1 MQRAKTNAF
10 QATVDSSQRSQH
22 VSQAAVLEA
31 RLRILEFALNHSV
44 TDVMQRVLDEAESLT
59 GSCIGFFHFI
69 DPDQASLKLQAWSTR
84 TKQQYCR
91 AQGEGSHYPIA
102 AAGVWVDC
110 LSSRG
115 PIIYND
121 YESLTNKK
129 GLPEYHATVL
139 RFVQV
144 PIYRGEA
151 AVAIVGVGNKQ
162 SDYDE
167 ADVEILSSLAD
178 LTWDITSKKIA
189 EEAVRRNE
197 AVSMAVLNS
206 MSANIAVLDREGNIL
221 AVNKAWLDF
230 ASENGGDARCCGN
243 YLLACANA
251 SCKDD
256 PSLVSAIEG
265 ISSVLDG
272 SRSFFEME
280 YPCNT
285 VTENHWFRMM
295 AYPLSHEDGGLVISH
310 EDITARHEADANLA
324 VALKRYRSLF
334 ELFPAGVTISN
345 KEGKILESN
354 PMARR
359 YLALDDADLANRTI
373 DDPRWYILRPDGSEM
388 PPSEYASVRALTEQ
402 RQVSDVEMGVQRP
415 DGDIRW
421 LNVTAAPFPVED
433 FGVAITYSDIT
444 EKKKAD
450 AELQSSSNRFSAIFH
465 KNPVSIILT
474 SAKTKEILDV
484 NDAWLALLGF
494 ERHEVIG
501 KTPKELGVWDDP
513 SKRCN
518 LVREVRTHGTVS
530 NYEIKAR
537 RKTGEIFDVAL
548 FAEIIDVNSEPCML
562 IMGLDI
568 SERKQ
573 AEAMIEQAQSL
584 LEHKVNE
591 RTAELEAA
599 YREQEAFNYS
609 VSHDLRGPLR
619 ALDGFSRILL
629 EEHSAKLNAEG
640 SDCLRRICSAAERMG
655 LLVDDL
661 LQLSRINRA
670 ELKVQP
676 VNIGSLF
683 RDSVKRLMDLDP
695 KRSVL
700 LEIEDDMVV
709 HGDPVLLGAMADN
722 FASNAWRYTCKKK
735 VAKISF
741 TSKLEAGRRVYR
753 VKDNG
758 AGFDMAYSHK
768 LFEPFQRL
776 HSEAEFPGVGIGLA
790 TVHRIV
796 KRHNGEVWA
805 ESTVEKGAA
814 FYFTFQPSL

>member
-1 MQRAKTNAF
+1 MQRAKISAF

-69 DPDQASLKLQAWSTR
+69 NPDQASLKLQAWSTR

-91 AQGEGSHYPIA
+91 AQGEGSHYPIDS
-102 AAGVWVDC
+102 AGVWVDC

-121 YESLTNKK
+121 YESLTHKK

-151 AVAIVGVGNKQ
+151 AVAIVGVGNKE

-167 ADVEILSSLAD
+167 ADVEVLSSLAD

-189 EEAVRRNE
+189 EEAIRRNE

-221 AVNKAWLDF
+221 AVNKAWTEF
-230 ASENGGDARCCGN
+230 AAANGGDACCCGN
-243 YLLACANA
+243 YLLACARA
-251 SCKDD
+251 SCTED
-256 PSLVSAIEG
+256 PSYKSAVKGIEAV
-265 ISSVLDG
+265 IAG
-272 SRSFFEME
+272 SIPSFEME
-280 YPCNT
+280 YPCCSNKG
-285 VTENHWFRMM
+285 EQWFRMM
-295 AYPLSHEDGGLVISH
+295 VYPLNHEEGGVVIAH
-310 EDITARHEADANLA
+310 EDITQRHEAEDKLS
-324 VALKRYRSLF
+324 VALRRYQSLF
-334 ELFPAGVTISN
+334 ELFPAGITICN
-345 KEGKILESN
+345 KDGKIVESN
-354 PMARR
+354 PMARVF
-359 YLALDDADLANRTI
+359 LGLDEEELSSRDI
-373 DDPRWYILRPDGSEM
+373 DGPQWRIIRPDGTPMLADEF
-388 PPSEYASVRALTEQ
+388 ASVRALKEQ
-402 RQVSDVEMGVQRP
+402 GPVKDIEMGVCRP
-415 DGDIRW
+415 NGETKW

-433 FGVAITYSDIT
+433 LGVAIAYSDIT
-444 EKKKAD
+444 EKKKAE
-450 AELQSSSNRFSAIFH
+450 AELLASTNRFSAIFH

-501 KTPKELGVWDDP
+501 KTPKQLGVWDDP

-629 EEHSAKLNAEG
+629 EEHTAKLNAEG

-683 RDSVKRLMDLDP
+683 RDSITRLMDLDP

-700 LEIEDDMVV
+700 LKIEDDMVV
-709 HGDPVLLGAMADN
+709 QGDPVLLGAMADN

-805 ESTVEKGAA
+805 ESSVGKGAA
-814 FYFTFQPSL
+814 FYFTFRTSL